1 MKVRIYEYFKY
12 ITRCKIMQRK
22 PATDKHTQSNVC
34 LFLHKVVHIK
44 LQLKIESWENKFD
57 DLLNVHR
64 KMPLRGWH
72 QCSFFSP
79 KKPTKYF

>member
-1 MKVRIYEYFKY
+1 
-12 ITRCKIMQRK
+12 MQRK
-22 PATDKHTQSNVC
+22 PATDKHKQFNVC

-64 KMPLRGWH
+64 KLENAFERLAN
-72 QCSFFSP
+72 SFILAISRF
-79 KKPTKYF
+79 KGIILLKGI

>member
-1 MKVRIYEYFKY
+1 
-12 ITRCKIMQRK
+12 MQRK
-22 PATDKHTQSNVC
+22 LATDKHTQSNAC

-64 KMPLRGWH
+64 KI
-72 QCSFFSP
+72 
-79 KKPTKYF
+79 KKIRALYTTKVWIL

>member
-1 MKVRIYEYFKY
+1 
-12 ITRCKIMQRK
+12 MQRK
-22 PATDKHTQSNVC
+22 LATDKHTQSNVC

-64 KMPLRGWH
+64 KIEKIRAL
-72 QCSFFSP
+72 
-79 KKPTKYF
+79 

>member
-1 MKVRIYEYFKY
+1 
-12 ITRCKIMQRK
+12 MQRK

-34 LFLHKVVHIK
+34 LILHKVVHIK

-64 KMPLRGWH
+64 KI
-72 QCSFFSP
+72 
-79 KKPTKYF
+79 KKIRALYTTNWRILF

>member
-1 MKVRIYEYFKY
+1 
-12 ITRCKIMQRK
+12 MQRK
-22 PATDKHTQSNVC
+22 QATDKHTQSNVC

-64 KMPLRGWH
+64 KIKKIRALYNTNWRI
-72 QCSFFSP
+72 SF
-79 KKPTKYF
+79 